1 MQVTYLG
8 PQEAQGIIRD
18 MLAAQGHDWVKL
30 RQRALKKNLTPQ
42 RSTLLPTPGVCAQ
55 GLHLIQLQ
63 ASS

>member
-8 PQEAQGIIRD
+8 LQEAQGIIRD
-18 MLAAQGHDWVKL
+18 MLAGQGHDWAKL

-42 RSTLLPTPGVCAQ
+42 RSALVPTPCVCAQ
-55 GLHLIQLQ
+55 GLHLVQLQ